1 MGEIMKILV
10 VGCGSIGERHIR
22 NLKMLSIDKIIACDT
37 NPERLALI
45 KDKYDVQE
53 TYTELQKAINQ
64 GIDAVLVCTP
74 PSTHIPIA
82 LKAIDYKA
90 HVFIEKPMSNNL
102 DGVDEL
108 IKNASKNGLII
119 CVGYNFRFHQGLKLL
134 KKMVDRGEIGKIL
147 SARAE
152 FGQYLPDWRPWQDYR
167 QSYTSKKE
175 LGGGIILDGSHEI
188 DYMRWLLGDV
198 EQLFCFAGKISSL
211 EVETE
216 DVVGILIKFK
226 SGAIIGEIHLDFV
239 RHDYSRTCEII
250 GEKGTIKWSYQD
262 RFVKVYSMDA
272 KRWKRFN
279 IKADPNDMYV
289 QEMQHFIN
297 CVKIGEKPLIDGEE
311 GRKTLEIAL
320 LAKKSAET
328 KEVIEV

>member
-175 LGGGIILDGSHEI
+175 LGGVIILDGSHEI

-216 DVVGILIKFK
+216 DVAGILIKFK